1 MQYLKAMSLTDKQRA
16 FIDEYLVNGFNG
28 TQAYLKVY
36 PDSDL
41 KSAEA
46 SASRLLSNV
55 KVEEALKEARKEIK
69 EMSRMSKAEK
79 LEIAEEI
86 MTDKAGERTLDRL
99 KAMEIH
105 NKMTGDNEPDKVE
118 HSGEGFN
125 LNVIKPEE

>member
-1 MQYLKAMSLTDKQRA
+1 MSLTDKQRA
-16 FIDEYLVNGFNG
+16 FIDEYLVNGFNAL
-28 TQAYLKVY
+28 QAYKKAY
-36 PDSDL
+36 PDASDE
-41 KSAEA
+41 SANA
-46 SASRLLSNV
+46 SASRMLGNV
-55 KVEEALKEARKEIK
+55 NIQEALKEARKEIK
-69 EMSRMSKAEK
+69 EMSRMSKADK

-86 MTDKAGERTLDRL
+86 MTDKEGERTLDRL

>member
-1 MQYLKAMSLTDKQRA
+1 MSLTDKQRA
-16 FIDEYLVNGFNG
+16 FVDEYLVNGFNA
-28 TQAYLKVY
+28 TQAYLTVY
-36 PDSDL
+36 TDC
-41 KSAEA
+41 KSEDGARA
-46 SASRLLSNV
+46 SSSKLLTNPNIQ
-55 KVEEALKEARKEIK
+55 EYLEEARKEIK